1 MLSEVTRDFILHWGE
16 MGTRWGVNR
25 SVAQIH
31 ALLFLAEAP
40 LPADAIVESLGL
52 ARSNV
57 SNSLKELQSWQLVQV
72 RHVMGDRREHFVAV
86 TDIAEVFR
94 LIVEGR
100 KQREI
105 DPTLQALRRF
115 ASAAEAGHEPHVQ
128 TRIAEVIDWQIGA
141 FGGQALASYQTV
153 APDNAAKYKD
163 TSVGGRVSYG
173 VARNVKVPTGLPLG
187 AS

>member
-40 LPADAIVESLGL
+40 LPADAIVEPRAGALERQQQPEGTAVL
-52 ARSNV
+52 AARAGAP
-57 SNSLKELQSWQLVQV
+57 
-72 RHVMGDRREHFVAV
+72 RHGDRREHFVAV

-115 ASAAEAGHEPHVQ
+115 ASAA
-128 TRIAEVIDWQIGA
+128 
-141 FGGQALASYQTV
+141 
-153 APDNAAKYKD
+153 
-163 TSVGGRVSYG
+163 
-173 VARNVKVPTGLPLG
+173 RNR
-187 AS
+187 A

>member
-40 LPADAIVESLGL
+40 LTADAIVESLGL

-115 ASAAEAGHEPHVQ
+115 ASAAEAGREPHVQ
-128 TRIAEVIDWQIGA
+128 TRIAEVLAFVGMLDQWYATMTGVRGTGPIDYLRMAQEIHR
-141 FGGQALASYQTV
+141 LLHRR
-153 APDNAAKYKD
+153 P
-163 TSVGGRVSYG
+163 
-173 VARNVKVPTGLPLG
+173 
-187 AS
+187 

>member
-40 LPADAIVESLGL
+40 LPADAIVERLGL

-128 TRIAEVIDWQIGA
+128 TRIAEVLAFVGMLDQWYATMTGVRGTGPIDYLRMAQEIHR
-141 FGGQALASYQTV
+141 LLHRR
-153 APDNAAKYKD
+153 P
-163 TSVGGRVSYG
+163 
-173 VARNVKVPTGLPLG
+173 
-187 AS
+187 

>member
-72 RHVMGDRREHFVAV
+72 RHLMGDR
-86 TDIAEVFR
+86 
-94 LIVEGR
+94 
-100 KQREI
+100 
-105 DPTLQALRRF
+105 
-115 ASAAEAGHEPHVQ
+115 ASISSPSPISPRCSG
-128 TRIAEVIDWQIGA
+128 
-141 FGGQALASYQTV
+141 
-153 APDNAAKYKD
+153 
-163 TSVGGRVSYG
+163 
-173 VARNVKVPTGLPLG
+173 
-187 AS
+187 